1 MRPVVLAAALCVLL
15 AMPLLATIDNPV
27 EAVGQQ
33 PTNMFNTR
41 TITYPTVDGEPLFS
55 LHICVAQGS
64 DVAIGVGEIISE
76 SLGDIGI
83 EGVVHPLPWYP
94 ILRGLYPEDFG
105 VTQYGFERPCPAGP
119 PDLVTVYDPPLEII
133 VMQSYDLAFH
143 GINFEEIYGGNGFS
157 IGHSDSTYNQGY
169 SNSVYDDLWDE
180 LDALPIEWDANFPLW
195 PDLNTADGAR
205 ALEILRDLQIIWDEE
220 QPRLILHNRMS
231 WEGDGTTGFSLVLE
245 NFNNEH
251 LAKPAVRQAI
261 NLALRRQDVLDL
273 YGYEPPWETY
283 KVDTWLAPWHPGF
296 NDVSHAEYDILAAR
310 QLLYEAGY
318 TSVLVPD
325 SIADTVEAYVNSGV
339 LESEVGNAL
348 TIKLERAIDLINRD
362 NYRAALQTLI
372 AFINQVNALI
382 TSEQL
387 PVEEGQ
393 ELIALAQEIIDSLVA
408 T

>member
-15 AMPLLATIDNPV
+15 AMPLLATIGNPV

-33 PTNMFNTR
+33 PTNMFNTSS
-41 TITYPTVDGEPLFS
+41 ITYPTVDGEPLFS
-55 LHICVAQGS
+55 LHICVAQES
-64 DVAIGVGEIISE
+64 SVAIGVGEIISE
-76 SLGDIGI
+76 SLVDIGI
-83 EGVVHPLPWYP
+83 EGVVHEVPWQPL
-94 ILRGLYPEDFG
+94 IRGLYPEDYG
-105 VTQYGFERPCPAGP
+105 VAQYFERPCPAGP
-119 PDLVTVYDPPLEII
+119 PELVPAGDPPYEIT
-133 VMQSYDLAFH
+133 VMQGYDLTFH
-143 GINFEEIYGGNGFS
+143 GLDFDEGIYGGHGFS

-180 LDALPIEWDANFPLW
+180 LDALPIDWDAIFPDP
-195 PDLNTADGAR
+195 PDLRNPDGVR
-205 ALEILRDLQIIWDEE
+205 ALKILGELQIIWDEE
-220 QPRLILHNRMS
+220 QPRLLLHNRMS
-231 WEGDGTTGFSLVLE
+231 WEDGGTNGFSLVVV

-273 YGYEPPWETY
+273 YGYEPPWVTY
-283 KVDTWLAPWHPGF
+283 KVDTWLPPWHPGF
-296 NDVSHAEYDILAAR
+296 NDVSYAEYDIPAAR

-348 TIKLERAIDLINRD
+348 TIKLERAIALINGE
-362 NYRAALQTLI
+362 NYGAALQTLI

-382 TSEQL
+382 TSQQL

-393 ELIALAQEIIDSLVA
+393 ELIALAQEIIESLIA
-408 T
+408 A